1 MISLESF
8 IKTKRNDKIS
18 ASLIEELKKVPNYDD
33 DFIFGVLV
41 YLKNDEDKQAM
52 INYIQSGKDVTYEQV
67 VLNALWLNQQRKS
80 MNNNERINERKEER

>member
-1 MISLESF
+1 MITLENF

-41 YLKNDEDKQAM
+41 YLKKDEDKQAM
-52 INYIQSGKDVTYEQV
+52 INYIQNGKDVTYEQV
-67 VLNALWLNQQRKS
+67 VLNALWLNQQRKKS
-80 MNNNERINERKEER
+80 E

>member
-1 MISLESF
+1 MITLENF

-41 YLKNDEDKQAM
+41 YLKKDEDKQAM
-52 INYIQSGKDVTYEQV
+52 INYIQNEKDVTYEQV
-67 VLNALWLNQQRKS
+67 VLNALWLNQQRKKS
-80 MNNNERINERKEER
+80 E

>member
-1 MISLESF
+1 MITLENF

-67 VLNALWLNQQRKS
+67 VLNALWLNQQRKKS
-80 MNNNERINERKEER
+80 E